1 MLRSLIAAS
10 EILRIAGFN
19 SFNYRGAHRQSIE
32 MAIRYYA
39 CFGREVGF
47 YKTITPSNS
56 SACADTAQYDG
67 KIVND
72 VDRVVIYGAYRFPD
86 DSSIANVEV
95 SAKVAS
101 RPFPL
106 DTVVFGRW
114 RD

>member
-1 MLRSLIAAS
+1 VLRSLIAAS

-32 MAIRYYA
+32 MAIRYNA

-101 RPFPL
+101 RSFPL